1 MLTYEAEDDLG
12 SLKHPRVYA
21 LADMLDI
28 PDLKRLAKKKL
39 EAQLEKEFVAADFYG
54 TVKEVYATTNARD
67 EDFRN
72 LLIEVTKNNL
82 AALKENKEF
91 REVILELGEFSGQLV
106 MAMTS
111 GCTTQQCPWGHH
123 GSIGHRCNACG
134 NSF

>member
-1 MLTYEAEDDLG
+1 
-12 SLKHPRVYA
+12 
-21 LADMLDI
+21 MLDV

-39 EAQLEKEFVAADFYG
+39 EAQLEKEFVAADFHG

-72 LLIEVTKNNL
+72 VLIEVAKKNL
-82 AALKENKEF
+82 KSLKESKEF
-91 REVILELGEFSGQLV
+91 REVMREFGEFSGQLA
-106 MAMTS
+106 MAMADDATS
-111 GCTTQQCPWGHH
+111 TGCTTQQCPWGHR